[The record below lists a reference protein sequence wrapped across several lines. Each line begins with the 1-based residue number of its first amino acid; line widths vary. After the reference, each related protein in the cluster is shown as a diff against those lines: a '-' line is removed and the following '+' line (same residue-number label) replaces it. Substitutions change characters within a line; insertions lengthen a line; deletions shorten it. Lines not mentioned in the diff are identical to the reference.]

1 MRMVSYSIPW
11 SLVMLLAFTACG
23 PSTGPS
29 QPGAPGGGPASAGP
43 PKAPQKDLVVVLRG
57 EPPSLAAKPII
68 DFSGSLS
75 RPRELF
81 NAMLDFR
88 DERERPQAQ
97 LAEALPQLNSATW
110 RVFPDGRME
119 TRYTLKPNLTWHDGT
134 ALSAEDFVFA
144 WRVYATPD
152 FGAATTP
159 PIGPMEEVVAP
170 DARTVIIHWK
180 QPFPEAVSLDR
191 DFQPLPR
198 HILEEPF
205 RTLDPITF
213 SNQPFWTFQ
222 YVDLGPYRVSGWEP
236 GAFIIASAFDNYVL
250 GRPKID
256 QIRMLFIAD
265 PQTAMANILAGEAHL
280 IADPIFGVTEGVTIE
295 RQLAQSQGG
304 TVLYSPVGPRTGVF
318 QMRPEYVDS
327 PALLDPRVRR
337 AVAAGLDTPTAIEV
351 LTEGKAIES
360 FTITHPRVEYYAEI
374 ERAIIK
380 HTYDPRRAQQITDE
394 VGFRKGP
401 DGFFIGPDGQ
411 TIKLSMSSSAGERQ
425 EQEVTIYVDS
435 LRRVGLDAAQ
445 RAVSVQEIRDPRIR
459 AIMPGLQMRGGGDHP
474 SAYTTQKIPGT
485 ENRWHGS
492 NRGGWSNPE
501 NDRLVGLYMTSLEPT
516 ERVKLLAQIERLI
529 TEEVPL
535 LVRQFNAYVVPHVA
549 ALRGPVARHTP
560 YTEDTFLHVHIWEWQ
575 A

>member
-1 MRMVSYSIPW
+1 MRRTLSPIAS
-11 SLVMLLAFTACG
+11 SLAIVLALTACA
-23 PSTGPS
+23 P
-29 QPGAPGGGPASAGP
+29 APGPAQTREAGEGAAAA
-43 PKAPQKDLVVVLRG
+43 APQRAPQRDLVVVVRG
-57 EPPSLAAKPII
+57 EPPSLAARPIS

-88 DERERPQAQ
+88 DERERPHPQ
-97 LAEALPQLNSATW
+97 LAEALPQLNSDTW

-119 TRYTLKPNLTWHDGT
+119 TRYTLRPNLTWHDGA

-144 WRVYATPD
+144 WRVYATPE

-170 DARTVIIHWK
+170 DARTVVIRWRV
-180 QPFPEAVSLDR
+180 PYPEAVSLDR
-191 DFQPLPR
+191 DFQALPR
-198 HILEEPF
+198 HILAEPF
-205 RTLDPITF
+205 RTLDPIAF
-213 SNQPFWTFQ
+213 ANQPFWTFQ
-222 YVDLGPYRVSGWEP
+222 YVGLGPYRVSGWEP
-236 GAFIIASAFDNYVL
+236 GAFISASAFDNYVL

-256 QIRMLFIAD
+256 QIRILFIPD
-265 PQTAMANILAGEAHL
+265 PQTAMANIMAGDVHL

-295 RQLAQSQGG
+295 RHWAQSRGG

-337 AVAAGLDTPTAIEV
+337 AVAASLDTPTAIEV

-360 FTITHPRVEYYAEI
+360 FTITHPRVDYYAEI

-380 HTYDPRRAQQITDE
+380 HTYDPRRAQQTME
-394 VGFRKGP
+394 EAGYRKGSE
-401 DGFFIGPDGQ
+401 GFYLGPDGQ
-411 TIKLSMSSSAGERQ
+411 PIKLSMSSSAGERQ

-435 LRRVGLDAAQ
+435 LRQVGFDATQ
-445 RAVSVQEIRDPRIR
+445 RAVSVQEIRDPRVR

-474 SAYTTQKIPGT
+474 SAYTTDQIPGP

-492 NRGGWSNPE
+492 NRGGWSNSE
-501 NDRLVGLYMTSLEPT
+501 YDRLVHLYMTTLEPS
-516 ERVKLLAQIERLI
+516 ERVRQLARIERLL

-535 LVRQFNAYVVPHVA
+535 LVRQFNAYVVAHGA

-560 YTEDTFLHVHIWEWQ
+560 RSGDTFLHVQSWEWQ
-575 A
+575 S